1 MLRACS
7 PPEQMN
13 LHRFIM
19 SVGWKQSM
27 KRLVFFFSVKEL
39 QWWFCGIFVVTVTDK
54 EKSVGHYVFKRN
66 LSKRAGFKNRIYF
79 VYELPHRSSYAWV
92 YLYTARANTGASTD
106 SLGSAVCFHC
116 RRAAGGFTPKQSHPG
131 LEWNKS
137 MLLAPGS
144 LQMHWALCCPRVLF
158 DVLGAAL
165 QFPYCPSGNCSRCLD
180 AMVTTSVKTDK

>member
-1 MLRACS
+1 M
-7 PPEQMN
+7 
-13 LHRFIM
+13 
-19 SVGWKQSM
+19 QSARTNEPAQIRYVCWS
-27 KRLVFFFSVKEL
+27 KAEYETLVFFSVKEL
-39 QWWFCGIFVVTVTDK
+39 QWWFCGVFVVTVTDK

-66 LSKRAGFKNRIYF
+66 FSKRVVFKNPVFF
-79 VYELPHRSSYAWV
+79 VYELPHRSTYAWV
-92 YLYTARANTGASTD
+92 YLYTAHADTGASTD

-116 RRAAGGFTPKQSHPG
+116 RRAAGGSTLKQSHPG

-144 LQMHWALCCPRVLF
+144 PQMHWAF

-165 QFPYCPSGNCSRCLD
+165 QSPYCPLGNCSRCLD